1 VRSRHSFAA
10 KDIYERP
17 RDVASFDC
25 MSTALVIAE
34 PETATRGFLER
45 HLADDGFEVVAGDD
59 LPRLL
64 EGDPPDVV
72 LLGLDKPFDY
82 EELLERIR
90 EAFARAGRPR
100 ADEVVEAGPLR
111 IDTRT
116 RTVRVGDTR
125 VWLSLK
131 EFALLLELAREPER
145 VFTKDELLRAVW
157 GYKVECRTRTLDSH
171 ASRLRRKLRAA
182 DAETELVVN
191 VWGIGYRLLDALEP

>member
-1 VRSRHSFAA
+1 
-10 KDIYERP
+10 
-17 RDVASFDC
+17 

-59 LPRLL
+59 LHRLRD
-64 EGDPPDVV
+64 GDPPDVV
-72 LLGLDKPFDY
+72 LLGLDKPFHY
-82 EELLERIR
+82 EELVERIR
-90 EAFARAGRPR
+90 EVLARTGRPR
-100 ADEVVEAGPLR
+100 VDEVVEAGPLR

-116 RTVRVGDTR
+116 RTVRVGGTR
-125 VWLSLK
+125 VTLSLK

-191 VWGIGYRLLDALEP
+191 VWGIGYRLLDTLEP